1 MQDLNEMK
9 YLERVIKETLRL
21 YPSVPFIGRVLKED
35 VNIGNLQLGT
45 ADLII
50 ISFARL
56 EFLACGDDN
65 EFVTVCDFV
74 YFCRPSYSRTHILLK
89 HFDMKFP

>member
-21 YPSVPFIGRVLKED
+21 YRSVPITGRVLKED

-45 ADLII
+45 ADLIM

-56 EFLACGDDN
+56 EFLVCGEDN
-65 EFVTVCDFV
+65 DFVTVCDVV
-74 YFCRPSYSRTHILLK
+74 YFCRPSYSRAHILLK
-89 HFDMKFP
+89 QFHMKFP

>member
-21 YPSVPFIGRVLKED
+21 YPSVPFIGRVLEKD

-45 ADLII
+45 ANS

-56 EFLACGDDN
+56 EDLVCGHYNDFL
-65 EFVTVCDFV
+65 DFKLSP
-74 YFCRPSYSRTHILLK
+74 CSECCMLSSG
-89 HFDMKFP
+89 

>member
-21 YPSVPFIGRVLKED
+21 YPSVPFIGRILEKD

-45 ADLII
+45 AHSIM

-56 EFLACGDDN
+56 EVLVCGDYN
-65 EFVTVCDFV
+65 DFLD
-74 YFCRPSYSRTHILLK
+74 FKLSLCSECCMFYSGQC
-89 HFDMKFP
+89 PGG

>member
-21 YPSVPFIGRVLKED
+21 YPSAPLIGRVLKQD

-45 ADLII
+45 AHLIM
-50 ISFARL
+50 ISFAR
-56 EFLACGDDN
+56 
-65 EFVTVCDFV
+65 
-74 YFCRPSYSRTHILLK
+74 I
-89 HFDMKFP
+89 

>member
-21 YPSVPFIGRVLKED
+21 YPSVPFIGRVLQKD

-45 ADLII
+45 AHFYNDLFCETLKFWRAETIMTL
-50 ISFARL
+50 SRYVTP
-56 EFLACGDDN
+56 CT
-65 EFVTVCDFV
+65 FVD
-74 YFCRPSYSRTHILLK
+74 YHIPG
-89 HFDMKFP
+89 FTSS